1 MKTYL
6 VYEVPEVG
14 KKNNYTDID
23 TFDKQWGNALKSDD
37 SLPQGHVISST
48 NDDIR
53 STSYI
58 GLPSGQEMYFHATL
72 SSDNVEIRVLD
83 SKGNLPPSHP
93 IYYVDYET
101 YDEIIKKYHL
111 DNLPPSTQLFSSV
124 SIDEVQPNGN
134 TEGIITHVPSSNG
147 KTPEEANTVVSA
159 ENNDEKIAATVA
171 GSITQSSPQ
180 NSPPSEATQQVYKAF
195 NNMGEAI
202 VHPDEGAKGA
212 IKQFYNDGVEM
223 AEGLTS
229 VSYFYSAI
237 TSARNAIVAKV
248 FGFDDIAKNQAQQ
261 AISQTEKAKNVDFS
275 EIKATLESE
284 AEKGGALLYEG
295 ASLMTGI
302 LGVFKH
308 GSKAVF
314 SKSNQA
320 RRDLDATIGNIDLT
334 TAKTASKEKPITN
347 VDNIKPDTTPINK
360 APEKP
365 IDPVDNAKPSTEVAP
380 KPIESAKPDSGA
392 TIKEKPATTDTPK
405 TETPSTKVNDE
416 KSNTQSSDTG
426 KSQDNQKK
434 NTEGDPVD
442 LVSGDFI
449 QIWPV
454 ISIPGLLPIELNR
467 AYYSTQSPKGLFG
480 SKWGDNWS
488 MSLTLHH
495 GSVDFQDPDG
505 NHYTFLTP
513 SDEVCSRNQRVPHYL
528 LLGNKKTGL
537 WIRDNRHQ
545 RLYYFEA
552 QTAKSSHYRLIK
564 ISNLQGLSLHFRYN
578 DKGQLNQLI
587 RYDGFQINLH
597 YQYDKLQFID
607 YTFDSKV
614 QRLVSCQYD
623 KQGYLSE
630 CDAFQQNHLFHTYTA
645 QGWMTSWRDT
655 DQTELTLEYDT
666 QGRVIKTYSE
676 SGYWCDRF
684 LYDDTLAINTYI
696 DNEGGQTRYYYN
708 ENQQVIRVLDPL
720 GRETRTQ
727 WQDHRKVSETNDLGE
742 TTKYVYHADGLLAQ
756 IHLPDGRK
764 VGYEYNDNGQL
775 TCYVSPFGDKW
786 QLTYDDKGNLTTVTD
801 PQGRQQAY
809 EYSQHGELL
818 KAIQPNGA
826 QWHYEYNQANQLI
839 KSTNPYQHSSEY
851 QSDELGRLLQVTNA
865 LNHTTRYQYSK
876 EHDGVNGSLSDILL
890 PDDIHQHIEYDS
902 ERRVVAVTD
911 GEGKTTRYR
920 YGPFDLLLATIR
932 PDGTEIR
939 FEYDSLTRLK
949 NVINATG
956 DVYSYERDKAG
967 QIIREVDF
975 AGREIQYRYDRLGRR
990 IATRYPDNHELR
1002 YHYDETGLVTEQSIW
1017 LVDEIEHK
1025 CLSTTTYQYNE
1036 RLQLI
1041 RVTNPDSVVE
1051 FEYNDQGHLCCE
1063 RVNGQEITHQ
1073 WDEEHDMLTQTRFG
1087 ERELNYAFGQLHE
1100 LTSLQVNQHAPL
1112 QFSYNALG
1120 QEFLRQSQAGFAN
1133 SSHYTATGLLA
1144 HQRAG
1149 RGTES
1154 FLQSLHD
1161 NPLQP
1166 PMSTDVHRGYQYD
1179 KAFNL
1184 VNIDDARWNRTQY
1197 RYNANDQIIETQ
1209 YSNQFERQSEKFQ
1222 YDNNLNI
1229 TEHQFIPSDAQ
1240 GAFLQLAQQQQ
1251 KGRVTRRI
1259 TAKGYQDY
1267 HYDING
1273 RLTQK
1278 VVHQHGFRAKTWYYQ
1293 WNTLNQL
1300 IACFN
1305 PKGECWRYTYDAF
1318 GRRLS
1323 KSKVVDNRPI
1333 SPPNTPFKN
1342 KRVQRVDY
1350 LWSGDQMVQETP
1362 IYADGTPAYDSQIQW
1377 LYQPGEITPTARY
1390 QRGKLHYVVTDHQGT
1405 PREIF
1410 SEKGIVSWAGRLNT
1424 WGQMAFWQSHD
1435 NYADN
1440 DPEYTEC
1447 HFRFAGQYEDKES
1460 GLYYNRFRYYD
1471 KDTGQYI
1478 SPDPI
1483 GLLGGFNPYGYVH
1496 CPTGWVDPF
1505 GLSCKPT
1512 PKQQKQINELK
1523 SGKDIYVKDAN
1534 EARELLN
1541 FMPEL
1546 KPQHDILPIPSTFPK
1561 ESGLSSLWKQKRG
1574 TYRGDTYNTNNP
1586 FSDIVHNMPGNKI
1599 HDTHAHYNILFHDG
1613 TKAAILIKN

>member
-1 MKTYL
+1 MTKKIVGNKNADYCVIATGPDVCQVGNVVVPFDSFQQLSAEKTYVSTVRVNGVPTLTVGSVIKGTQGNTGSGIISGTSLGRGNCVITSGSPTVRFCGQSAAFHGSDVLMNNNNVPGRLYSEEKARQKANEATEISAEAPPKKKRPEEMTYQELKRLMDDTYHEAELIGGENLPDTTIGAGKGFLNGLIGL
-6 VYEVPEVG
+6 VETVAKANAVSASYQMESQAYGPATWFMSEEG
-14 KKNNYTDID
+14 KQQYAETMTSLAHEMRKEEN
-23 TFDKQWGNALKSDD
+23 
-37 SLPQGHVISST
+37 LPQFE
-48 NDDIR
+48 R
-53 STSYI
+53 
-58 GLPSGQEMYFHATL
+58 L
-72 SSDNVEIRVLD
+72 
-83 SKGNLPPSHP
+83 K
-93 IYYVDYET
+93 
-101 YDEIIKKYHL
+101 YD
-111 DNLPPSTQLFSSV
+111 
-124 SIDEVQPNGN
+124 
-134 TEGIITHVPSSNG
+134 
-147 KTPEEANTVVSA
+147 
-159 ENNDEKIAATVA
+159 
-171 GSITQSSPQ
+171 
-180 NSPPSEATQQVYKAF
+180 
-195 NNMGEAI
+195 
-202 VHPDEGAKGA
+202 
-212 IKQFYNDGVEM
+212 
-223 AEGLTS
+223 
-229 VSYFYSAI
+229 
-237 TSARNAIVAKV
+237 
-248 FGFDDIAKNQAQQ
+248 NQAQESG
-261 AISQTEKAKNVDFS
+261 ALIEEVGEYVFLTKAAATLLQNG
-275 EIKATLESE
+275 IKALPRLIR
-284 AEKGGALLYEG
+284 K
-295 ASLMTGI
+295 
-302 LGVFKH
+302 
-308 GSKAVF
+308 
-314 SKSNQA
+314 
-320 RRDLDATIGNIDLT
+320 DPPPP
-334 TAKTASKEKPITN
+334 KEVTVITKPQGEN
-347 VDNIKPDTTPINK
+347 SANIKPNKSCNNK
-360 APEKP
+360 AVCES
-365 IDPVDNAKPSTEVAP
+365 DPVNVA
-380 KPIESAKPDSGA
+380 
-392 TIKEKPATTDTPK
+392 T
-405 TETPSTKVNDE
+405 
-416 KSNTQSSDTG
+416 
-426 KSQDNQKK
+426 
-434 NTEGDPVD
+434 
-442 LVSGDFI
+442 GDFI
-449 QIWPV
+449 QVWDV
-454 ISIPGLLPIELNR
+454 LSLSGLLPISLQR
-467 AYYSTQSPKGLFG
+467 TYRSTGSSSGLFG
-480 SKWGDNWS
+480 PKWTDNWS
-488 MSLTLHH
+488 IFLEIQSENIIYHNEEGAQITYPYTDNHLNIRNVYYPHVLLSGEIEANIGLFDNRTQLTHH
-495 GSVDFQDPDG
+495 FNHIDGSYRRLSAITDNNHQRIDFIYNEQ
-505 NHYTFLTP
+505 HQLI
-513 SDEVCSRNQRVPHYL
+513 SVSRNGITALYL
-528 LLGNKKTGL
+528 NY
-537 WIRDNRHQ
+537 H
-545 RLYYFEA
+545 
-552 QTAKSSHYRLIK
+552 SH
-564 ISNLQGLSLHFRYN
+564 
-578 DKGQLNQLI
+578 QLNHITLA
-587 RYDGFQINLH
+587 N
-597 YQYDKLQFID
+597 
-607 YTFDSKV
+607 KV
-614 QRLVSCQYD
+614 ISQPLVTCQYD

-630 CDAFQQNHLFHTYTA
+630 CNAYQQNHLWHEYTA
-645 QGWMTSWRDT
+645 EGFMSRWHDT
-655 DQTELTLEYDT
+655 DQTDYYLEYDKY
-666 QGRVIKTYSE
+666 GRAIKNSSP
-676 SGYWCDRF
+676 SGYWCGGF
-684 LYDDTLAINTYI
+684 IYDDIHKMTTYFN
-696 DNEGGQTRYYYN
+696 NEGEQAYYYYN
-708 ENQQVIRVLDPL
+708 DAGLVTHAIDAL
-720 GRETRTQ
+720 GRETKTQ
-727 WQDHRKVSETNDLGE
+727 WHNNQKISETNALGQ
-742 TTKYVYHADGLLAQ
+742 TTSYLYHYDGNIAQ
-756 IHLPDGRK
+756 ITFPDERSI
-764 VGYEYNDNGQL
+764 EYQYNTQGQL
-775 TCYVSPFGDKW
+775 IEYVSPFGDKW

-949 NVINATG
+949 KVINATG

-1017 LVDEIEHK
+1017 LADDIEHK

-1041 RVTNPDSVVE
+1041 SATNPDSVVE

-1063 RVNGQEITHQ
+1063 RINGQEITHQ
-1073 WDEEHDMLTQTRFG
+1073 WDEEHDILTQTRFG
-1087 ERELNYAFGQLHE
+1087 ERELHYVFGQLHE

-1166 PMSTDVHRGYQYD
+1166 PISTDVHRGYQYD

-1184 VNIDDARWNRTQY
+1184 VNIEDARWNRTQY

-1229 TEHQFIPSDAQ
+1229 TEHQFIPSDAH

-1305 PKGECWRYTYDAF
+1305 PEGECWRYTYDAF

-1333 SPPNTPFKN
+1333 SPPNSPFKN
-1342 KRVQRVDY
+1342 KRIQRVDY

-1362 IYADGTPAYDSQIQW
+1362 IYADGTPAYDAQIQW
-1377 LYQPGEITPTARY
+1377 LYQPGKITPTARY

-1424 WGQMAFWQSHD
+1424 WGQMVFWQSHD
-1435 NYADN
+1435 DYADN

-1496 CPTGWVDPF
+1496 CPTGWVDPLGLLGCKVTIGDKKTHDIVLTLTKSEYKEAF
-1505 GLSCKPT
+1505 GHASDVIT
-1512 PKQQKQINELK
+1512 K
-1523 SGKDIYVKDAN
+1523 SGNNIFTIDRTGAAKRRRQSLQDYPTKTGFDRD
-1534 EARELLN
+1534 E
-1541 FMPEL
+1541 
-1546 KPQHDILPIPSTFPK
+1546 FPMAMFK
-1561 ESGLSSLWKQKRG
+1561 EGGEGASVRYISISDNRGAGSSISHALSP
-1574 TYRGDTYNTNNP
+1574 YP
-1586 FSDIVHNMPGNKI
+1586 
-1599 HDTHAHYNILFHDG
+1599 DG
-1613 TKAAILIKN
+1613 TKVKIVVE